1 MVSHPRRRCHPET
14 VTRMLLG
21 TTLKSGLR
29 DVAHE
34 SAPTK
39 ETREG
44 RRVFRLNNVRVSF
57 GDCHVLETGV
67 LQLDASS
74 TVALMGPNGSG
85 KTTLLRV
92 LSGLLPPTSG
102 QLETSGDVSVGYV
115 CQHHHP
121 HAYMPMLVSE
131 VLAIGRYR
139 KRGLFGRLRRSDKDV
154 IGVAAERLNVAHL
167 RNRAFGELSGGQRQR
182 VMVAMVLASEAD
194 CLLLDEP
201 ITGLDLPSQAIILDV
216 VAAERAQ
223 GRLVVMSTHHL
234 QEARR
239 CDRVVLVKG
248 LVLADGTPDEVLRD
262 VYMAAA
268 FGGNIV
274 SDRSA
279 EHEFVM
285 ESHHAHG
292 AVDHSHGP
300 RTRAVGQ
307 AHDGHHGHHHEHDH
321 DEHLAVG
328 VHQHRSAEHH

>member
-1 MVSHPRRRCHPET
+1 
-14 VTRMLLG
+14 
-21 TTLKSGLR
+21 
-29 DVAHE
+29 
-34 SAPTK
+34 
-39 ETREG
+39 
-44 RRVFRLNNVRVSF
+44 VFRLHDVRVSF
-57 GDCHVLETGV
+57 GDCHVLETGE
-67 LQLDASS
+67 LRLDAPS

-102 QLETSGDVSVGYV
+102 RIETSGEVSVGYV

-121 HAYMPMLVSE
+121 HAYMPMTVTE

-139 KRGLFGRLRRSDKDV
+139 KRGLFGRLRRDDREM
-154 IGVAAERLNVAHL
+154 IDVAAERLNVAHL
-167 RNRAFGELSGGQRQR
+167 RNRAFGDLSGGQRQR

-223 GRLVVMSTHHL
+223 GRLIVMSTHHL

-239 CDRVVLVKG
+239 CDRVVLIKG
-248 LVLADGTPDEVLRD
+248 LVLADGTPSEVLRD
-262 VYMAAA
+262 VNMAAA
-268 FGGNIV
+268 FGGRFV
-274 SDRSA
+274 SDESA

-292 AVDHSHGP
+292 ASDHRHGP
-300 RTRAVGQ
+300 LTAD
-307 AHDGHHGHHHEHDH
+307 ASHAPDGHHGHHHEHDH
-321 DEHLAVG
+321 H
-328 VHQHRSAEHH
+328 EHHAVHAHHS